1 MGIQKVK
8 NIKKY
13 IDKYKRILYFTFC
26 VSNRPLNKAIRNLK
40 RSIRRF
46 KNNRIKEIYNL
57 NNMD

>member
-1 MGIQKVK
+1 ME
-8 NIKKY
+8 KY

-40 RSIRRF
+40 RIFRRF